1 MGTSSSL
8 PDVPIF
14 INHLKLDHMKTAETL
29 KRAIIGIPMTNH
41 AKLFLFGITGK
52 DVCRML
58 KQKLSIGAG
67 PRTRVYNRLKDTDFA
82 KIEEKLDTW
91 ASDQNNMASDFR
103 MEELAGSL
111 GIRPYTMSLYF
122 EKYLKKD
129 FRTWK
134 TGIRIELAKALLLS
148 DDKSDVITIAES
160 VGFRDKSNFHRQF
173 KAYTGCTP
181 AIWRKTGGHPE
192 LN

>member
-1 MGTSSSL
+1 MGTSSSS

-14 INHLKLDHMKTAETL
+14 IKLGHMKTSETL
-29 KRAIIGIPMTNH
+29 KRVIIGMPMTNH

-58 KQKLSIGAG
+58 KQKLTVGAG
-67 PRTRVYNRLKDTDFA
+67 LHARVYNRLKNTDFA
-82 KIEEKLDTW
+82 KIDEKLEIWT
-91 ASDQNNMASDFR
+91 SDQNNLASDFR
-103 MEELAGSL
+103 MDELAGIL
-111 GIRPYTMSLYF
+111 GIKPYTMSLYF

-134 TGIRIELAKALLLS
+134 TGIRIELAKKLLLS
-148 DDKSDVITIAES
+148 DSQSDVISIAES

-173 KAYTGCTP
+173 KSYTGCTP